1 MYKKKI
7 NKQIIELI
15 NKHTDFEV
23 VFVLDFPASDFD
35 FDLCLPPEQKEKNCS
50 KTIFSYFE

>member
-1 MYKKKI
+1 MYKKI

-23 VFVLDFPASDFD
+23 VFVLDFSASDFD